1 MKKIFLAVA
10 IAAIAGVNVYKAN
23 ATKAQVS
30 DLSLSN
36 VEQLAY
42 GEDKI
47 IRNGGGQYDCKYVP
61 CNQIC
66 QWTTGAYCL
75 CPVWACY

>member
-36 VEQLAY
+36 VEQLAE
-42 GEDKI
+42 GEKI
-47 IRNGGGQYDCKYVP
+47 IRNGRGVWDCKFVP
-61 CNQIC
+61 CNNKCQYTDGPYSIC
-66 QWTTGAYCL
+66 FDPDC
-75 CPVWACY
+75 